1 MLENDNNNNNNNII
15 PTDIDNKKENLIDNE
30 KASKEKD
37 NNINV
42 NNTNKNNLDNKNTS
56 TSTFMNNFNKIFL
69 NKGKKN
75 NKKTKSDEYNNNINL
90 LGDELINKNLDNKD
104 DNSDSNSIV
113 SDEIEEPEI
122 IKANPV
128 DKFRSTIKR
137 VIYKWNTNEWNKL
150 LKLYEER
157 IKEKN
162 SFKYKM
168 KNIFNI
174 KSDLMVIWKLTFS
187 AFNIIFVFI
196 FFLKYIVMDLSKR
209 EYKDEETSKKI
220 LFLYSMIN
228 LMFLFELILSILVII
243 FNGGSFLTFL
253 KLPLKIYNAIPFQ
266 LKKSNI
272 FLLIPKFFRIDL
284 FEKLFSLIESFIN
297 SNVAHYVQNYYLK
310 IFITYTND
318 MFKYLLVFFFYAHC
332 LSSLL
337 CFFYDESGGEKIGY
351 VSALYYTIETFTTI
365 GFGDLSPN
373 NSESLLVM
381 ILTLFLGV
389 NFMAVITSNIRY
401 LSNKMRNFNR
411 ETSFNEQFEFLVFQI
426 QKSTGKVFPSHLKKL
441 MSLFLLFRRGL
452 AYSEIK
458 SKNKQIFDVCKDK
471 IVKKIHKKLF
481 DYLKEDFSIYFK
493 TCEDDFIF
501 EIFECMKPKMFKAN
515 KTIIDYN
522 QKVKGLYF
530 LINGNIFI
538 YDKNNNPVYA
548 IIDNNL
554 FGEYEFISNTK
565 SNYIVKVHPKMAAYG
580 FILKKSDWEK
590 ISKKYIISSKK
601 FIETIKL
608 RNKKHNEWILYSL
621 NNNKNKIKNEE
632 IINNNINNINNID
645 ESPNYYGNLK
655 NAINDSSS
663 LKIEDNKN
671 NINKNNINK
680 NIIAAKKKNEK
691 KSNEQVIFL
700 KIDEMYKDL
709 QIFENKLIELKK
721 DMLNEVKIKNF

>member
-1 MLENDNNNNNNNII
+1 MLENDNNNDNNNNII

-30 KASKEKD
+30 KTSKEKD

-42 NNTNKNNLDNKNTS
+42 NNTNKNNLDNNKNTS

-90 LGDELINKNLDNKD
+90 LGDELINKNIDNKD

-122 IKANPV
+122 IKTNPV

-150 LKLYEER
+150 LKLYEAR

-209 EYKDEETSKKI
+209 EYEDEETSKKI

-228 LMFLFELILSILVII
+228 LMFLFKLILSILVII

-297 SNVAHYVQNYYLK
+297 SNVAHYIQNYYLR

-365 GFGDLSPN
+365 GFGDLIHN

-381 ILTLFLGV
+381 ILTG
-389 NFMAVITSNIRY
+389 
-401 LSNKMRNFNR
+401 
-411 ETSFNEQFEFLVFQI
+411 
-426 QKSTGKVFPSHLKKL
+426 
-441 MSLFLLFRRGL
+441 
-452 AYSEIK
+452 
-458 SKNKQIFDVCKDK
+458 C
-471 IVKKIHKKLF
+471 
-481 DYLKEDFSIYFK
+481 
-493 TCEDDFIF
+493 
-501 EIFECMKPKMFKAN
+501 
-515 KTIIDYN
+515 
-522 QKVKGLYF
+522 
-530 LINGNIFI
+530 
-538 YDKNNNPVYA
+538 
-548 IIDNNL
+548 
-554 FGEYEFISNTK
+554 
-565 SNYIVKVHPKMAAYG
+565 G
-580 FILKKSDWEK
+580 F
-590 ISKKYIISSKK
+590 
-601 FIETIKL
+601 
-608 RNKKHNEWILYSL
+608 
-621 NNNKNKIKNEE
+621 
-632 IINNNINNINNID
+632 
-645 ESPNYYGNLK
+645 
-655 NAINDSSS
+655 
-663 LKIEDNKN
+663 
-671 NINKNNINK
+671 
-680 NIIAAKKKNEK
+680 
-691 KSNEQVIFL
+691 
-700 KIDEMYKDL
+700 
-709 QIFENKLIELKK
+709 
-721 DMLNEVKIKNF
+721 